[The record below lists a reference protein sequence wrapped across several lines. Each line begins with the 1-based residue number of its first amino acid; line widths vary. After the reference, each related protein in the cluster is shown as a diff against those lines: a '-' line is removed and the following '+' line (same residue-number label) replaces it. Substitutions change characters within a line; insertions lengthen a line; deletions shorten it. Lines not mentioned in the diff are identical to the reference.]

1 MAKDLTSQM
10 KAVLKEFDSEVID
23 AMNDSIDKISKE
35 AIRRLKDTSPKKPGS
50 GKYAKSWG
58 KETEQPRIGNKV
70 VTIYNKR
77 YGWRTHLLEHG
88 HVTRNKKGTYDRT
101 PPHPHIGKVEEW
113 VVDETPKEF
122 EKELNK

>member
-1 MAKDLTSQM
+1 MAKDFEAQM
-10 KAVLKEFDSEVID
+10 KEALKEFDRDVID
-23 AMNDSIDKISKE
+23 AMNDSIDKVSKE
-35 AIRRLKDTSPKKPGS
+35 AVRRLKDSSPAKS
-50 GKYAKSWG
+50 GAYARSWG
-58 KETEQPRIGNKV
+58 KQVERPRVGNKL

-88 HVTRNKKGTYDRT
+88 HVTRNKKGTYGRT
-101 PPHPHIGKVEEW
+101 PAEPHIAPVEEW

>member
-1 MAKDLTSQM
+1 MAKDFETQM
-10 KAVLKEFDSEVID
+10 KDVLKEFDKDVID

-35 AIRRLKDTSPKKPGS
+35 AVQRLKDTSPGS
-50 GKYAKSWG
+50 GKYAASWS
-58 KETEQPRIGNKV
+58 KQTERPRIGNKV

-77 YGWRTHLLEHG
+77 YGWRTHLLEYG

-101 PPHPHIGKVEEW
+101 PPHQHIGKVEEW

-122 EKELNK
+122 EKELNR